1 MEHVFFA
8 RFHTLGN
15 AKDILR
21 ELRDRKLDVD
31 VMGSDVKESSHDMP
45 SGTSNVPTAILK
57 GIIGGGL
64 GGLVL
69 GILLGVTGIGPAV
82 PISAAFAAFF
92 GALAG
97 TLGAVLIG
105 AQDPDKNLQ
114 KAAEQMGPRE
124 VILSIHV
131 PDLRLEEEILD
142 LVRRG
147 GGEVV
152 PKAGMKPLDDPRR

>member
-8 RFHTLGN
+8 RFHTPGK

-21 ELRDRKLDVD
+21 MLRDRKLDVD
-31 VMGSDVKESSHDMP
+31 VMDSDVRESSHDMP
-45 SGTSNVPTAILK
+45 SGASNVPSAILK
-57 GIIGGGL
+57 GLIGGGL
-64 GGLVL
+64 GGLVF

-82 PISAAFAAFF
+82 PISAAFAALF

-114 KAAEQMGPRE
+114 KTAEQMGPRE

-152 PKAGMKPLDDPRR
+152 PKAGMKPIDDPRR